1 MSKFIAM
8 LEDDSDDRY
17 LTSDTLSELKI
28 DVPVK
33 YFSSSTELIRSL
45 QTDARPALILLDYN
59 STPDNARE
67 VLAKIKADETL
78 KEIPVVVL
86 SDNDW
91 DSYKKQCY
99 ASGASSFIKK
109 PDTIEKTREKIA
121 TFFKYWFEV
130 AEL

>member
-45 QTDARPALILLDYN
+45 QTDARPALILL
-59 STPDNARE
+59 
-67 VLAKIKADETL
+67 
-78 KEIPVVVL
+78 
-86 SDNDW
+86 
-91 DSYKKQCY
+91 
-99 ASGASSFIKK
+99 F
-109 PDTIEKTREKIA
+109 
-121 TFFKYWFEV
+121 
-130 AEL
+130 